1 MSKVDDAWAALEAHK
16 PEPGYAEAWRVM
28 LKERTGVAA
37 EAAWDAAPEGS
48 AAKEAAWA
56 AAWWV
61 PKAARADLYAQHAIN
76 ALKREVKP

>member
-1 MSKVDDAWAALEAHK
+1 MWAALEAHK
-16 PEPGYAEAWRVM
+16 PEPAYAEAWRVM
-28 LKERTGVAA
+28 CKERTEEAA
-37 EAAWDAAPEGS
+37 RAAWDAAPEGS

-61 PKAARADLYAQHAIN
+61 PKAARADLYAQHAID